1 VSEERLLIDSSH
13 ELGIPLSAAAAMRL
27 LQLLDELLHWNRAYS
42 LTSIDK
48 REEML
53 TRHLLDSLSVAP
65 FLQGR
70 CIADAGTGAGFPG
83 LPLAIACPEL
93 SFKLI
98 DSNQK
103 KISFVNHAVRA
114 LELHN
119 VEAVH
124 ARVEALSP
132 TILPAD
138 TIVARAFAPL
148 GRLLERIAPL
158 AGASTR
164 VLAMKAQLSDA
175 ELASVGATWRVDAVH
190 RVSVPGL
197 DEARCIVA
205 VRHR

>member
-1 VSEERLLIDSSH
+1 MSEERRLIDSSH
-13 ELGIPLSAAAAMRL
+13 ELGIPLSAAAAVRL
-27 LQLLDELLHWNRAYS
+27 LQLLDELVHWNRAYN
-42 LTSIDK
+42 LTSIDA
-48 REEML
+48 REQML
-53 TRHLLDSLSVAP
+53 TRHLLDSLSVTP

-83 LPLAIACPEL
+83 LPLAIARPEL

-124 ARVEALSP
+124 GRVEALSSS
-132 TILPAD
+132 TLAAD

-148 GRLLERIAPL
+148 GRLLELVAPL
-158 AGASTR
+158 AGAGTR

-175 ELASVGATWRVDAVH
+175 ELASVGTTWRVEAVH

-205 VRHR
+205 VRPR